1 MIRITRRIALEE
13 REIRLAFVRASGP
26 GGQNVNKVA
35 TAVQLRFDVAGSPS
49 LPEEVRERLIRLA
62 GKRVSGEGIL
72 VLDARRYRTQ
82 EGNRRDAL
90 ERLVTWIRRAAS
102 PPRKR
107 KPTRPTQ
114 ASREKRRETKRQ
126 RSELKRGRGPVR
138 LALALVFLLAGAA
151 HAINPGE
158 PPTGNRAGL
167 TLAETCDLYL
177 RALGA
182 GDLRAMMSVASDSA
196 TFGFLAPSGERL
208 DRAGFRSFHND
219 WFHAAEWSLP
229 VERLALSE
237 GLEDGDALARFDYQV
252 REPDG
257 DLDHLESYL
266 TLVFRREEGLWRI
279 ATAACT
285 PIRRY
290 VSSAESDLTYAAAA
304 LDLLRTIGDRRAVR
318 RYRPDPVPEETV
330 RRILRA
336 AGDAGSALPPTFLV
350 VSDAGRLDDLRKQA
364 VRWSLA
370 GYREWYRPTGE
381 ALDSLR
387 VTLTAE
393 IDDRVSA
400 PVCIAVLVDAAAPQP
415 ETATEAG
422 TLAAARLMLAAR
434 ALGYGTG
441 LLTTFFPADRM
452 REFLKIPERAR
463 LICVIALGVPE
474 AWGEAPP
481 AGAPIVWEKFE

>member
-13 REIRLAFVRASGP
+13 REVRLVFVRASGP

-35 TAVQLRFDVAGSPS
+35 TAVQLRFDAAGSPS

-62 GKRVSGEGIL
+62 GKRVSTDGIL

-90 ERLVTWIRRAAS
+90 ERLATWIRRAAT

-114 ASREKRRETKRQ
+114 ASREARRETKRR
-126 RSELKRGRGPVR
+126 RSELKRGRGPVS

-151 HAINPGE
+151 HAINPSE

-167 TLAETCDLYL
+167 TLTETCDLYL

-182 GDLRAMMSVASDSA
+182 GDMRALMSVASDSA
-196 TFGFLAPSGERL
+196 TFSFLAPSGERL
-208 DRAGFRSFHND
+208 DRGGFRRFHNE

-229 VERLALSE
+229 VERLTLFE
-237 GLEDGDALARFDYQV
+237 GLEDGHALARFDYQA

-257 DLDHLESYL
+257 DLDHLEAYL

-290 VSSAESDLTYAAAA
+290 VSSGESDLTYDAAA
-304 LDLLRTIGDRRAVR
+304 LEALRLIEDRHAVR
-318 RYRPDPVPEETV
+318 RYRSDPVPEEHL

-370 GYREWYRPTGE
+370 GYREGYHPPGE
-381 ALDSLR
+381 VLDSLR
-387 VTLTAE
+387 AALTAE
-393 IDDRVSA
+393 MDDRVSA
-400 PVCIAVLVDAAAPQP
+400 PVCVAVLVDAAAPQP

-441 LLTTFFPADRM
+441 FLTTFFPGERM
-452 REFLKIPERAR
+452 REFLKVPERAR

-474 AWGEAPP
+474 AWVEAP
-481 AGAPIVWEKFE
+481 APIVREKFE